1 MGLSEISIAVGL
13 VLSVVASITTII
25 KQRSERRKDDADVDL
40 SKGRDTIA
48 DRDQLIDQIQEE
60 RKSEREDRHWRMDK
74 QDLRIQALQE
84 AQEKLS
90 GEVDHW
96 RTSYWRAIA
105 YLRAMKSWTDRY
117 MPADI
122 PPAPE
127 IPTDINSDI

>member
-60 RKSEREDRHWRMDK
+60 RKSEREDWHRRMDK

-90 GEVDHW
+90 EEVDRW
-96 RTSYWRAIA
+96 RTSYWRAIT
-105 YLRAMKSWTDRY
+105 YLRALKSWADRY
-117 MPADI
+117 MTADM
-122 PPAPE
+122 PSAPE
-127 IPTDINSDI
+127 IPTDILSDV